1 MSYYRKQAAAAV
13 GKIINAAPY
22 IMPVREL
29 RQLLRERGPQ
39 DIRSAKFRIWHGEA
53 RKHLKAWEQRKHSV
67 KAGNTLL

>member
-1 MSYYRKQAAAAV
+1 MSSYRKQAAAAV
-13 GKIINAAPY
+13 GEIVNTAPY

-39 DIRSAKFRIWHGEA
+39 DIRSAKFRIWHEEA

-67 KAGNTLL
+67 RTGNALL